1 MTYDHG
7 AKPLIEQ
14 LRVAN
19 FAEGL
24 AIEALHTYLGSGDID
39 QQKRNELTARMTEA
53 HEHMTAM
60 YIRLAN
66 LQAG

>member
-1 MTYDHG
+1 MTYDIG

-24 AIEALHTYLGSGDID
+24 AIEALHSYLESGAVD

-53 HEHMTAM
+53 HEHMKAM
-60 YIRLAN
+60 YTRLAG
-66 LQAG
+66 LQQG